1 MLKNISNLGS
11 VVTKTEQKTI
21 TGGRAAQQCVCEYQ
35 FAFCNSTY
43 PDSYTNFNACME
55 EGDC

>member
-21 TGGRAAQQCVCEYQ
+21 TGGRLAVKDCAKLFELCDMI
-35 FAFCNSTY
+35 Y
-43 PDSYTNFNACME
+43 PESYNNFNSCMTN
-55 EGDC
+55 GGC

>member
-21 TGGRAAQQCVCEYQ
+21 TGGRAQDCTKRFDLCDMI
-35 FAFCNSTY
+35 N
-43 PDSYTNFNACME
+43 PNNHDNFIKCM
-55 EGDC
+55 GDCI